1 MAIFNEQKRYFKV
14 SIYDKL
20 LAYLFF
26 GKHMVPFNGKK
37 ETYQFLRNV
46 PFCIKNVSTCDK
58 TYQLVAKVSSMLGGS

>member
-1 MAIFNEQKRYFKV
+1 M

-26 GKHMVPFNGKK
+26 GKHVVPFNGKK

-46 PFCIKNVSTCDK
+46 PFNIKNVSTCDK
-58 TYQLVAKVSSMLGGS
+58 LVNL

>member
-1 MAIFNEQKRYFKV
+1 M

-26 GKHMVPFNGKK
+26 GKHVVPFNGKK

-46 PFCIKNVSTCDK
+46 PFNIKMC
-58 TYQLVAKVSSMLGGS
+58 QLVTKYVNLWQRFPVC